1 MRKLQ
6 KHGNGIVLM
15 HDFQHGTAE
24 ALRLVHLVCRRTTP
38 DPLSMWRAPSESSTQ
53 SGDYGFSTEPD

>member
-24 ALRLVHLVCRRTTP
+24 AL
-38 DPLSMWRAPSESSTQ
+38 SSRQPASALGVSANNT
-53 SGDYGFSTEPD
+53 